1 MLQFRIVAGVASA
14 LLLLLPAAL
23 TVPHPGGGPNC
34 AAKRVGGADYES
46 ELFFAV
52 LEGLYR
58 DGVTNDVV
66 EALLVPND
74 AGGPALFV
82 PGCPICTPALN
93 AFLVY
98 RIRPPFRGKKIER
111 DTFGP
116 GLPESI
122 AAACTGPDLTAR
134 FKVLN
139 GLIEGWVAQHLA
151 QRRLTAGEAAE
162 WRQTMEEWRKK
173 GMAGLAP
180 QQVAGKDFSQKS
192 CAVCDAANGACGLR

>member
-1 MLQFRIVAGVASA
+1 MLHFRIVAGVASA
-14 LLLLLPAAL
+14 LLLLLPASL
-23 TVPHPGGGPNC
+23 TAPLPGGGAAC
-34 AAKRVGGADYES
+34 AKPSVDYES

-66 EALLVPND
+66 EGLLVPND
-74 AGGPALFV
+74 GGGPALFV

-98 RIRPPFRGKKIER
+98 RVRPAFIGKKFEC

-116 GLPESI
+116 GLPEEV
-122 AAACTGPDLTAR
+122 AAACTGPDLDAR

-139 GLIEGWVAQHLA
+139 GLIEGWVAQHIKN
-151 QRRLTAGEAAE
+151 RRLTAEEAAE
-162 WRQTMEEWRKK
+162 WRQVMEEWRKK
-173 GMAGLAP
+173 GMAGLTQ
-180 QQVAGKDFSQKS
+180 QQVAGKDFSMKS